1 MSVVAGTVAWL
12 VTAVTPTPTPID
24 PSTTTLGSPGIAG
37 FLVTFVV
44 ALAAI
49 GLFLSLTRHLRIVD
63 RRSRQRD
70 ELEAAEASDIAQG
83 TGTQLPPGS
92 DDPPGDA

>member
-1 MSVVAGTVAWL
+1 MSIL
-12 VTAVTPTPTPID
+12 TAAVSASKSVLAFVVTPSPTPID
-24 PSTTTLGSPGIAG
+24 PATTSVGSPGIAG
-37 FLVTFVV
+37 FLVTFIV

-70 ELEAAEASDIAQG
+70 EAEAAAADPEI
-83 TGTQLPPGS
+83 PPGPAS
-92 DDPPGDA
+92 GDAAGGA